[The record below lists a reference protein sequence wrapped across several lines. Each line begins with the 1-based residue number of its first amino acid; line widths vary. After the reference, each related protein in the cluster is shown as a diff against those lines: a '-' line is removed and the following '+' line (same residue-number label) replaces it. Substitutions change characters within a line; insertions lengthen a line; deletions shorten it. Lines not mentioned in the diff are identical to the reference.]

1 MESNSVKD
9 AKFQKIVQILV
20 VLAAAAAGFGGGIN
34 APLPE
39 DPPEAPC
46 RCDEL
51 TYTPSLQEVGS
62 DFDESEQPDE
72 AYFVHIPLPTAADP
86 EPDNFLTDL
95 FEEPFVRPVDKTRYR
110 N

>member
-1 MESNSVKD
+1 MSNYECR
-9 AKFQKIVQILV
+9 FC
-20 VLAAAAAGFGGGIN
+20 F
-34 APLPE
+34 
-39 DPPEAPC
+39 EAPC

-62 DFDESEQPDE
+62 DLDESEQPDE